1 MAGDEVSS
9 FYDPMIAKLVVW
21 SEDRR
26 TALKKLRDALHS
38 YQVGRVWV
46 RVWVSGLGEGVSGGG
61 EGVGGGGE
69 WEAGDRLNL
78 LLELFGLAVG
88 PRSASHRPKHA

>member
-1 MAGDEVSS
+1 MGVTNLSCVSVMAGDEVSS

-46 RVWVSGLGEGVSGGG
+46 RVWVSGVS
-61 EGVGGGGE
+61 EGVGE
-69 WEAGDRLNL
+69 WSG
-78 LLELFGLAVG
+78 
-88 PRSASHRPKHA
+88 

>member
-1 MAGDEVSS
+1 MGVTNLSCVSVMAGDEVSS

-46 RVWVSGLGEGVSGGG
+46 RVWVRGWVSG
-61 EGVGGGGE
+61 VGE
-69 WEAGDRLNL
+69 WIG
-78 LLELFGLAVG
+78 
-88 PRSASHRPKHA
+88 